1 MGQEG
6 DKECPSLL
14 LLSKQDDLSWAKAL
28 DGADASSPS
37 SARGS
42 GMVLAPD
49 THIPAHPHIALPGGV
64 SPLYKLKTSEME
76 RCERVYHVG
85 SQEAGCWALNPV
97 SNDLQSVF
105 PPPQGVGWLHLAPW
119 RDTAH
124 TGLPGW
130 VLCGAGCWLRCVR
143 GCWMF
148 QSFLGAHDLSQLQHK
163 TNKNPSG
170 VKCL

>member
-6 DKECPSLL
+6 DKEP
-14 LLSKQDDLSWAKAL
+14 KQDDLSRAEGL
-28 DGADASSPS
+28 DGADASPRS
-37 SARGS
+37 SARGA
-42 GMVLAPD
+42 GTVLGLSPQLSHTSLFQVAS
-49 THIPAHPHIALPGGV
+49 A
-64 SPLYKLKTSEME
+64 PLYRLKPSETE
-76 RCERVYHVG
+76 RRERVYHAG

-97 SNDLQSVF
+97 SNDLQLVF

>member
-6 DKECPSLL
+6 DKEP
-14 LLSKQDDLSWAKAL
+14 KQDDLSRAEGL
-28 DGADASSPS
+28 DGADASPRS
-37 SARGS
+37 SAWGA
-42 GMVLAPD
+42 GTVLGLSHQLSHTSLFQVAS
-49 THIPAHPHIALPGGV
+49 A
-64 SPLYKLKTSEME
+64 PLYRLKPSETE
-76 RCERVYHVG
+76 RRERVYHAG

-124 TGLPGW
+124 TGLPGR